1 VDLAD
6 VRIALRTPVEVVTP
20 AYVRDVIAELAATV
34 ERKARAGAGAAIGR
48 GPATVRATLK
58 SAMAVE
64 RARQHMRAEL
74 RLVGTTPGLV
84 DEPARLRLCG

>member
-1 VDLAD
+1 MDLAD
-6 VRIALRTPVEVVTP
+6 LRIALRSPVEIVTP
-20 AYVRDVIAELAATV
+20 ACVRDVIAELAATV
-34 ERKARAGAGAAIGR
+34 ERKARAGAGAAISR

-64 RARQHMRAEL
+64 RARQHMVAEL
-74 RLVGTTPGLV
+74 RLVGATPGPV